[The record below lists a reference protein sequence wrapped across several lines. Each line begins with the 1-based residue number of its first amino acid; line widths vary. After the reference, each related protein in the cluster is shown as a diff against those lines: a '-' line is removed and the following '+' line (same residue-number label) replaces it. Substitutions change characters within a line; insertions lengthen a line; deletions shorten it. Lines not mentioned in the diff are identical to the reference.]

1 VSEDDDSWRE
11 GELRGDATPKEL
23 VDDWLHEHYGVG
35 LATIERTFGDSEPAE
50 SRFDDCTSR
59 TIRAVKPN
67 EVTAGV
73 DVARIDVDDR
83 FEDIPFMV
91 ELRQYFP
98 PEDDRDGDTVAMHGE
113 HAVLQTISALS
124 DVLADRFEEVPWDDV

>member
-1 VSEDDDSWRE
+1 MTDDAAEIEGTLRE
-11 GELRGDATPKEL
+11 DATPREI

-35 LATIERTFGDSEPAE
+35 LATIGETFGDSEPAE
-50 SRFDDCTSR
+50 SRFADCTNR
-59 TIRAVKPN
+59 TVRAVDPN

-73 DVARIDVDDR
+73 DVVRIDVDDR
-83 FEDIPFMV
+83 VEDMPFMV
-91 ELRQYFP
+91 VVRQYFP

-124 DVLADRFEEVPWDDV
+124 DVLSDRFEEVPWDDV